1 MGKKMYGWKLCGA
14 LINEGMFTFAQNK
27 PVAKKQTYRQ
37 RYTNQLITA
46 GEAPVKQ
53 ERKERIPIDPAIQLP
68 YAEGK
73 VILVDKPLHWTSFDV
88 VRKLRSLLQIKK
100 IGHAG
105 TLDPLATGL
114 LIVCTGKFTKKINE
128 YMAQEKEYTG
138 HITLG
143 AVTATYDLESTPE
156 QIKDYS
162 FVTTELLQ
170 HTTQQFTGTIEQF
183 PPIYSAIK
191 KDGVALYELARR
203 GVEVE
208 LKART
213 ITISSFQITNIEL
226 PVIAFKVICS
236 TGTYIRSLAND
247 FGAALGCGGYLSSL
261 RRTAIGEFKVE
272 DAEDMERFEASLKA
286 DDSSAKTDS

>member
-1 MGKKMYGWKLCGA
+1 MARK
-14 LINEGMFTFAQNK
+14 E
-27 PVAKKQTYRQ
+27 TYRQ

-46 GEAPVKQ
+46 GEEPVKQ
-53 ERKERIPIDPAIQLP
+53 ERKERVPIDPAIQLP

-88 VRKLRSLLQIKK
+88 VRKLRSILQIKK

-114 LIVCTGKFTKKINE
+114 LIVCTGKFTKKING

-138 HITLG
+138 HFTLG
-143 AVTATYDLESTPE
+143 ATTPTYDLESEPTE
-156 QIKDYS
+156 IKDYS
-162 FVTTELLQ
+162 FVTPELLQ
-170 HTTQQFTGTIEQF
+170 ETIKKFTGAIEQF

-203 GVEVE
+203 GEAIE
-208 LKART
+208 LKVRNVT
-213 ITISSFQITNIEL
+213 IHQFEITSIKL
-226 PVIAFKVICS
+226 PVAEFKIVCS

-247 FGAALGCGGYLSSL
+247 VGAALGCGAYLSSL
-261 RRTAIGEFKVE
+261 RRTAIGDCKVV
-272 DAEDMERFEASLKA
+272 DAVDMDGFQATLA
-286 DDSSAKTDS
+286 AG